1 MKISCQLS
9 FPALD
14 LGINGESILIKA
26 AQAQDLHLLRSKLC
40 HAVSTKAVPIT
51 MTSDG
56 RDHKTSALIYA
67 LVDIL

>member
-26 AQAQDLHLLRSKLC
+26 AQAQDLYLLRSKLY
-40 HAVSTKAVPIT
+40 HAVSTKAVPIP

-56 RDHKTSALIYA
+56 
-67 LVDIL
+67 